1 MAEPEFIF
9 LTASAAV
16 GGHKTAIPSGATQGA
31 KNAVRYHFHIQDQG
45 LLILDEEGIEMSGI
59 ADACIEARASALDLA
74 MDDLRSGRAI
84 DDRRIVIADENGTV
98 VETVSVR
105 ELILTLVH

>member
-1 MAEPEFIF
+1 
-9 LTASAAV
+9 
-16 GGHKTAIPSGATQGA
+16 
-31 KNAVRYHFHIQDQG
+31 VRYYFHIHDQD
-45 LLILDEEGIEMSGI
+45 LRILDEEGCELSGI
-59 ADACIEARASALDLA
+59 ADAHIEARASALDLA

-105 ELILTLVH
+105 ELILTLAH